1 MGQRILSRVRV
12 AFGLA
17 GVAAGTAWA
26 VGGVHALSAGAFA
39 MLASMPALT
48 VVAGVLILLRA
59 VIPRGALAGPLVLI
73 VAGSV
78 ALVIQSGVVTNS
90 MLQRVAP
97 ALLVTGGAVVAMSRR
112 SRVPAIPTIVA
123 RYWSAFVPIVREL
136 RDRAPH
142 KLIVH
147 CLLGHIMLDLTA
159 ARYPRDALRV
169 TVDIT
174 LLGGHVELRL
184 PDDWTVRAGRLDL
197 ARGTRFHGQ
206 LSSAEP
212 VSPQPR
218 EEEDGQNLFVLN
230 VQGWSGMVSIRKG
243 HPADPPASGVDSGRP
258 VSPP

>member
-1 MGQRILSRVRV
+1 MGQLILSRVRV

-48 VVAGVLILLRA
+48 VAAGVLILLRA
-59 VIPRGALAGPLVLI
+59 VTPRGALAGPLVLI

-78 ALVIQSGVVTNS
+78 ALVIQFGVVTNS
-90 MLQRVAP
+90 LLQRVTP
-97 ALLVTGGAVVAMSRR
+97 ALLVTGGAVVALSRR
-112 SRVPAIPTIVA
+112 SREPATIVV

-136 RDRAPH
+136 PHRAPH
-142 KLIVH
+142 KLIVR

-184 PDDWTVRAGRLDL
+184 PDDWTVCAGRLDL
-197 ARGTRFHGQ
+197 ARGTRFVGE
-206 LSSAEP
+206 LSSPTP
-212 VSPQPR
+212 VSPESG
-218 EEEDGQNLFVLN
+218 EEEDDPNLFVLN
-230 VQGWSGMVSIRKG
+230 VQGWSGMVSISKG
-243 HPADPPASGVDSGRP
+243 HPADPPASSADSGCP